1 MRPCGG
7 MGREA
12 EAEAEGWGGAEGLHL
27 EVAMHDVHAVQVLD
41 CDGHLRREGAAARGC
56 AGRRGAAQCV
66 HARAMRCVR
75 CAACAALCAMRCVRL
90 RPRPRERPP
99 GVRGVRAAGG
109 RARLCEDGESIVL
122 LERALGQQ
130 VLEELPARQALLRS
144 ASRRRVGRGASRA
157 ATRVLAC
164 GAVRACR
171 AAGRPR
177 RPRLGLDDA

>member
-1 MRPCGG
+1 

-12 EAEAEGWGGAEGLHL
+12 LRGGWGVRRRRRVGVGRWVCTLRSRCTTSTPCRYSTAMATCGGRARRQGGAPAGG
-27 EVAMHDVHAVQVLD
+27 A
-41 CDGHLRREGAAARGC
+41 RRSACTR
-56 AGRRGAAQCV
+56 V
-66 HARAMRCVR
+66 P
-75 CAACAALCAMRCVRL
+75 CAACAALRALRCV
-90 RPRPRERPP
+90 PCAACASGPRERPP
-99 GVRGVRAAGG
+99 RVRGVRCAGG

-157 ATRVLAC
+157 ATRVWAC
-164 GAVRACR
+164 AAAWACR